1 MTAPNHIVGGIA
13 ITGISLSFW
22 DINIFSNS
30 LYLSLCIFS
39 SLLPDIDHTKS
50 MIGKFFFPLAK
61 YLDRNF
67 GHRTITHSITVLI
80 PLFIFFCFLE
90 LQIINPIFERI
101 NIDFSLIFFFS
112 FLSHLILD
120 MLTVQGIPL
129 FYPFLKNPCVIPANP
144 TMRFRSGNVKSEA
157 IALLIFTFVLVCSYD
172 LFQNGFWTTYNRTFG
187 TVKHAF
193 REFRDS
199 ENIVVVKYQ
208 YSFNGDKKEGTGY
221 VIDANENQLEIYSK
235 ANLLDEGSIT
245 IINKK
250 DNRIKN
256 ILIAPSKTNYKYSVI
271 DFKFFNLTLQQLND
285 TLDNH
290 IVSGKILSSD
300 KFICNQ
306 YKALQGSIEL
316 KKEISPK
323 FKWIKND
330 TLKTQISNKID
341 LKKAKLYE
349 IENDNSIEREKL
361 KRMKNSLLQYKL
373 DLKNYSNIYDKNK
386 AEKSIIVQNKKIE
399 NFNLKIKNTTSII
412 QEIRFLKKE
421 LNYKKT
427 HYFTGDLKLFLVP
440 KENDDFIADID

>member
-30 LYLSLCIFS
+30 LYLSVCIFS

-50 MIGKFFFPLAK
+50 MIGKLFYPIAK
-61 YLDRNF
+61 YLDTNF

-90 LQIINPIFERI
+90 LQILNPIFERSGM
-101 NIDFSLIFFFS
+101 DFSLIFLFA

-129 FYPFLKNPCVIPANP
+129 FYPFMKNPCVIPANP

-157 IALLIFTFVLVCSYD
+157 IALLIFTFVLMSSYD

-199 ENIVVVKYQ
+199 ENIVVVEYQ
-208 YSFNGDKKEGTGY
+208 YSFNGNKKEGSGY
-221 VIDANENQLEIYSK
+221 IIDANENQLEIYSRTSI
-235 ANLLDEGSIT
+235 LQEGKIT
-245 IINKK
+245 IINNK

-256 ILIAPSKTNYKYSVI
+256 ILVAPKKTNYKYAVQ
-271 DFKFFNLTLQQLND
+271 DFKFFNLSLKELND
-285 TLDNH
+285 TLNNH

-300 KFICNQ
+300 KFICSQ
-306 YKALQGSIEL
+306 YKALKGSIEL
-316 KKEISPK
+316 NKEISPK

-330 TLKTQISNKID
+330 TLKSQISNKIY

-349 IENDNSIEREKL
+349 LENENFIERERL
-361 KRMKNSLLQYKL
+361 KSMKNKLLQYKL
-373 DLKNYSNIYDKNK
+373 DLKNSSNIYAKNK
-386 AEKSIIVQNKKIE
+386 AEKSIINQTKKIE
-399 NFNLKIKNTTSII
+399 NFKLNLKNTNSII
-412 QEIRFLKKE
+412 QEIKILKKE
-421 LNYKKT
+421 LNYKET

-440 KENDDFIADID
+440 KNDDNFIAKIK

>member
-1 MTAPNHIVGGIA
+1 
-13 ITGISLSFW
+13 
-22 DINIFSNS
+22 
-30 LYLSLCIFS
+30 
-39 SLLPDIDHTKS
+39 
-50 MIGKFFFPLAK
+50 
-61 YLDRNF
+61 
-67 GHRTITHSITVLI
+67 
-80 PLFIFFCFLE
+80 
-90 LQIINPIFERI
+90 
-101 NIDFSLIFFFS
+101 
-112 FLSHLILD
+112 
-120 MLTVQGIPL
+120 
-129 FYPFLKNPCVIPANP
+129 
-144 TMRFRSGNVKSEA
+144 MRFRSGNVKSEA

-221 VIDANENQLEIYSK
+221 LIDANENQLEIYSK
-235 ANLLDEGSIT
+235 ANLLDQGSMT

-256 ILIAPSKTNYKYSVI
+256 ILIAPAKTNYKYSVI
-271 DFKFFNLTLQQLND
+271 DFKFFNLTLQELND

-306 YKALQGSIEL
+306 YKALKGSVEL

-330 TLKTQISNKID
+330 TLKIQISNKID

-349 IENDNSIEREKL
+349 IENDNFIEREKL
-361 KRMKNSLLQYKL
+361 KSMKNQLFQYKL
-373 DLKNYSNIYDKNK
+373 DLKNSSNIYNKNK
-386 AEKSIIVQNKKIE
+386 AEKSIIDQTKKIE
-399 NFNLKIKNTTSII
+399 KFNLKVKKTTSII
-412 QEIRFLKKE
+412 QEIRLLKKE

-440 KENDDFIADID
+440 KKDDNFIAEIN

>member
-1 MTAPNHIVGGIA
+1 
-13 ITGISLSFW
+13 
-22 DINIFSNS
+22 
-30 LYLSLCIFS
+30 
-39 SLLPDIDHTKS
+39 
-50 MIGKFFFPLAK
+50 
-61 YLDRNF
+61 
-67 GHRTITHSITVLI
+67 
-80 PLFIFFCFLE
+80 
-90 LQIINPIFERI
+90 
-101 NIDFSLIFFFS
+101 
-112 FLSHLILD
+112 

-144 TMRFRSGNVKSEA
+144 SMRFRSGNVKSEA
-157 IALLIFTFVLVCSYD
+157 IALLIFTGVLVSSYD

-199 ENIVVVKYQ
+199 ENIVVVQYE

-221 VIDANENQLEIYSK
+221 IIDATENQLEIYSR
-235 ANLLDEGSIT
+235 ANLLNEGRVT

-256 ILIAPSKTNYKYSVI
+256 ILIAPTKTNYKYSVK

-290 IVSGKILSSD
+290 IVSGKILSSA

-306 YKALQGSIEL
+306 YQALKGSIEL

-330 TLKTQISNKID
+330 TLKNQISNKIY

-349 IENDNSIEREKL
+349 IENDNFIEREKL
-361 KRMKNSLLQYKL
+361 KSMKNQLFQFKLNLKNSL
-373 DLKNYSNIYDKNK
+373 NIYDKNK
-386 AEKSIIVQNKKIE
+386 AEKSIINQTKKIE
-399 NFNLKIKNTTSII
+399 NFNLKIKKTNSIF
-412 QEIRFLKKE
+412 QEIRLLKKE
-421 LNYKKT
+421 LNYKET
-427 HYFTGDLKLFLVP
+427 HYFTGVLKLFLVP
-440 KENDDFIADID
+440 RNDDNFIANKN